1 MWTSSKMDILFLK
14 AVVQIQNEYVRQHSS
29 YMYTNTEHLDRL
41 QRCWNAFGFPKRIRI
56 KKNILI
62 LYIYISIKIDVL
74 RAPTFGEAVENR
86 IWNQRTGVVLVQELK
101 SLWRPP
107 TVVKLSG
114 TEILMMRMRNAVK
127 EELETIGSWVHCF
140 HTWVWS
146 AFRMM
151 IADKEHEDEDNDN
164 KCLPA

>member
-1 MWTSSKMDILFLK
+1 MSTSGNTRPTCTQTQNIWIDSSDVGMLLGF
-14 AVVQIQNEYVRQHSS
+14 QNELGSR
-29 YMYTNTEHLDRL
+29 
-41 QRCWNAFGFPKRIRI
+41 RIY
-56 KKNILI
+56 LS
-62 LYIYISIKIDVL
+62 YIYISIKIDVL

-146 AFRMM
+146 AFRM